1 MEKHA
6 DEKNEKYVR
15 KDVHEVQ
22 MSKVQDL
29 CIEKHKVVDFR
40 INALEEATKSINRKI
55 MATLIFTVMTLISII
70 VAIGTRALT

>member
-1 MEKHA
+1 MERHA
-6 DEKNEKYVR
+6 DDKNEKYVR

-40 INALEEATKSINRKI
+40 ITALEEATKSINRKI
-55 MATLIFTVMTLISII
+55 LATLIFTVMTLISII
-70 VAIGTRALT
+70 VAIATRALT